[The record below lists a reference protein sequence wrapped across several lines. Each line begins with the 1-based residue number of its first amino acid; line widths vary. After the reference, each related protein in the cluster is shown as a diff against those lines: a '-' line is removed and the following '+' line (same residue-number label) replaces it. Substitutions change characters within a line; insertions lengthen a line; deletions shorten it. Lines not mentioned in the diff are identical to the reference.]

1 MILQLTPK
9 ARAKIVSGQQSGAAL
24 ALYASKPVEFA
35 VEILG
40 LKLTADQE
48 LILERLMCS
57 AEVNVQSSHGQGKTL
72 IAAVAVLHHVF
83 CLFGL
88 AVTTAPTSR
97 QTKELLW
104 GEVRRLHAAN
114 QAKLG
119 GICQTLS
126 VKLNE
131 SARALGFSSQDTNE
145 NSAQGFHAQ
154 FLLIVQDESCGISRA
169 IDDGLSS
176 CLTGEFNRVLRIGNP
191 IEAGTPF
198 QAHCQR
204 NHIRLEAWRHPN
216 VSWAYCLSQDGIH
229 RLKPEV
235 KAAICNPDGTIKPG
249 SEWSPEIP
257 RDVIPGAVSVRWIEM
272 VRVKYGESSVY
283 WESRVEARFPTEV
296 ADGIIPLS
304 FLLKARALYD
314 SNVRYWD
321 MLALDYRWV
330 LGVDVGDRVDRHAI
344 SMWRGPV
351 LYQLKLYQVLGDDE
365 DVMRLVDEIKKI
377 VGRLG
382 SARIVVDRV
391 GVGTGVLAALKRDG
405 YQVEGS
411 AFGASAENQE
421 EFKNRKAELYWRFR
435 DGLRL
440 GEIAIALLG
449 EVEEG
454 VFEELRAIRYGTNTE
469 RQIACEPKEK
479 TKARLKRSPD
489 AADAIVTGLEIKPQL
504 LNSTS
509 APLVLSEEREEVFY
523 GYTDDGSNP
532 FDIYPDLII
541 CSVKKRSLP

>member
-1 MILQLTPK
+1 MILPLTPR
-9 ARAKIVSGQQSGAAL
+9 ARAKVVRSQQSDTAL
-24 ALYASKPVEFA
+24 TAYANKPIEFA
-35 VEILG
+35 ADILG
-40 LKLTADQE
+40 LRLTADQE
-48 LILERLMCS
+48 LILDKLMHS

-72 IAAVAVLHHVF
+72 LAAIAVLHHVF
-83 CLFGL
+83 SIRGL
-88 AVTTAPTSR
+88 AVTTAPTGR

-145 NSAQGFHAQ
+145 NSAQGFHSE

-191 IEAGTPF
+191 VEAGTPF

-204 NHIRLEAWRHPN
+204 NHIRLKAWQHPN

-235 KAAICNPDGTIKPG
+235 RAAICNPDGTIKPG

-257 RDVIPGAVSVRWIEM
+257 RDVIPGAVSVRWIESI
-272 VRVKYGESSVY
+272 RLKYGEGSVY

-314 SNVRYWD
+314 SNPRYWD
-321 MLALDYRWV
+321 ILALEYVWV
-330 LGVDVGDRVDRHAI
+330 LGVDVGDRIDRHAI
-344 SMWRGPV
+344 SLWRGPV

-377 VGRLG
+377 VERLG
-382 SARIVVDRV
+382 STARIVVDRV
-391 GVGTGVLAALKRDG
+391 GVGAGVLAALKRDG

-440 GEIAIALLG
+440 GEMAIAPLG

-454 VFEELRAIRYGTNTE
+454 VFEELRAVRYGTNTE

-489 AADAIVTGLEIKPQL
+489 AADAIITALEIKPQR
-504 LNSTS
+504 LNSAS
-509 APLVLSEEREEVFY
+509 ASLVLADEREEVFF
-523 GYTDDGSNP
+523 GYHDSGGNP
-532 FDIYPDLII
+532 FDIYP
-541 CSVKKRSLP
+541 P

>member
-1 MILQLTPK
+1 MILPLTPR
-9 ARAKIVSGQQSGAAL
+9 ARAKIVSTQQSDSAL
-24 ALYASKPVEFA
+24 AAYATKPVEFA
-35 VEILG
+35 ADILG
-40 LKLTADQE
+40 LRLTPDQE
-48 LILERLMCS
+48 LILDKLMHS

-72 IAAVAVLHHVF
+72 LASIAVLHHVF
-83 CLFGL
+83 SIRGL
-88 AVTTAPTSR
+88 AVTTAPTGR

-145 NSAQGFHAQ
+145 NSAQGFHSE
-154 FLLIVQDESCGISRA
+154 FLLICQDESCGISRA

-176 CLTGEFNRVLRIGNP
+176 CLTGEHNRILRIGNP
-191 IEAGTPF
+191 VEAGTPF

-235 KAAICNPDGTIKPG
+235 RAAICNPDGTIKPG

-257 RDVIPGAVSVRWIEM
+257 RDVIPGAVSVRWIESI
-272 VRVKYGESSVY
+272 RLKYGEGSVY

-304 FLLKARALYD
+304 LLLKARALYD
-314 SNVRYWD
+314 SNPRYWD
-321 MLALDYRWV
+321 ILALEYTWV
-330 LGVDVGDRVDRHAI
+330 LGVDVGDRLDRHAI
-344 SMWRGPV
+344 SLWRGSV

-365 DVMRLVDEIKKI
+365 DVMRLVDEIRKI
-377 VGRLG
+377 VQRLG
-382 SARIVVDRV
+382 SARIVIDRV
-391 GVGTGVLAALKRDG
+391 GVGAGVLAALKRDG
-405 YQVEGS
+405 YQVQGS

-440 GEIAIALLG
+440 GEIAIAPLG

-469 RQIACEPKEK
+469 KQIACEPKEK

-489 AADAIVTGLEIKPQL
+489 AADAIVTALEIKPQG
-504 LNSTS
+504 LNSAS
-509 APLVLSEEREEVFY
+509 ASLALCDETEEVFF
-523 GYTDDGSNP
+523 GYPTDSDENP
-532 FDIYPDLII
+532 FDIYPG
-541 CSVKKRSLP
+541 